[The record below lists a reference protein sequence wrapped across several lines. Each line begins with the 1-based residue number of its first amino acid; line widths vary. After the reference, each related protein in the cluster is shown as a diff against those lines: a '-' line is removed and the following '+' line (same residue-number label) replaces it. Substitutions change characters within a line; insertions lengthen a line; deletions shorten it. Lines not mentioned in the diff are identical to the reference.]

1 MTVLLHWLN
10 AFTTSVIQSGGYWGI
25 IFSMALESFMVPI
38 PSEIILPFGGYLAS
52 AGKLSVLG
60 VIFSGA
66 IGGTI
71 GSVGLYYASMFFG
84 NKFIKKW
91 GRYFLISERH
101 LEMTSKW
108 FDEYG
113 DFAIFVT
120 RLLPVVRGLISIPAG
135 ISKMNVWTFTLYTF
149 VGTFIWSTI
158 LAYFGFQMGLS
169 NVGMQVIWE
178 VTFAI
183 AGVAV
188 AMYVMFRLA
197 KKHFKIF
204 SILASASLWATLG
217 FFVFY
222 ALYISYAPIKA
233 NELNYSN
240 WAKINQRIKNS
251 QNFTFAVIGDTFRNP
266 KMLYKASSA
275 TSTFILS
282 LGNML
287 YSGDKAKYRLLV
299 HELSDLKKPFLTVVG
314 TNELSDEGY
323 KNYYKIFGDYNY
335 AVPVGNTYF
344 VMLNDVNGK
353 LPQRQMS
360 WLSQELTISST
371 YSHHVVA
378 MNIPASWM
386 NSNGAKLSK
395 SASHKLEEI
404 LKSRKVDLILAVGE
418 SATVS
423 DNPVPYAIVGKNAYL
438 IVNVNENRIRV
449 KVKKTFENF
458 HNEFIQAVSVYLY
471 SMLILDWP
479 FVGIFGIGLVLVW
492 FFWKRYDL
500 IVKIKKKNVRR

>member
-1 MTVLLHWLN
+1 MSALLHWLN
-10 AFTTSVIQSGGYWGI
+10 AFTTLIIQSGGYWGI
-25 IFSMALESFMVPI
+25 AFSMTLESFMVPI
-38 PSEIILPFGGYLAS
+38 PSEVILPFGGYLAS

-60 VIFSGA
+60 VILSGT
-66 IGGTI
+66 IGGTL

-91 GRYFLISERH
+91 GKYFLISERH

-135 ISKMNVWTFTLYTF
+135 IAKMNVWPFTLYTF
-149 VGTFIWSTI
+149 LGTFIWSTI

-169 NVGMQVIWE
+169 NVGMQVIWA

-183 AGVAV
+183 AGIAV
-188 AMYVMFRLA
+188 TIYVVFKLA

-204 SILASASLWATLG
+204 SILANTSLWAIFG

-222 ALYISYAPIKA
+222 ALYMSYAPIKA
-233 NELNYSN
+233 SELNYLN
-240 WAKINQRIKNS
+240 WARINQMVKDGQS
-251 QNFTFAVIGDTFRNP
+251 FTFAVVGNTFRSP
-266 KMLYKASSA
+266 EMLDKVSSS

-287 YSGDKAKYRLLV
+287 YSGDRAKYRLLV

-314 TNELSDEGY
+314 ANELSDEGY

-335 AVPVGNTYF
+335 AVPVGSTYF
-344 VMLNDVNGK
+344 IMLNDVNGN
-353 LPQRQMS
+353 LPERQMN
-360 WLSQELTISST
+360 WLSQELTVSST
-371 YSHHVVA
+371 YSHRVVA
-378 MNIPASWM
+378 MNVPASWM
-386 NSNGAKLSK
+386 NSSGTKLSEN
-395 SASHKLEEI
+395 ASRRLEEL
-404 LKSRKVDLILAVGE
+404 LKSRRVDLLLAIGTP
-418 SATVS
+418 ATVLTK
-423 DNPVPYAIVGKNAYL
+423 PIPYATVGKDAYL
-438 IVNVNENRIRV
+438 VVAVNKNGIST
-449 KVKKTFENF
+449 KMKKPFENSS
-458 HNEFIQAVSVYLY
+458 NESIQAVSVYLY
-471 SMLILDWP
+471 STLMLDWP

-500 IVKIKKKNVRR
+500 IIEIKKKNVRR